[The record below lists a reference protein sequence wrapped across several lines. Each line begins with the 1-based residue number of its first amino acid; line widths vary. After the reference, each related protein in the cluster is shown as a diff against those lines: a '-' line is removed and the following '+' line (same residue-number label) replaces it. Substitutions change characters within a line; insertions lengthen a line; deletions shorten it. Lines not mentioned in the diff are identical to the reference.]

1 MPEPLLLL
9 PGDPGFAHIL
19 ATNPPPD
26 LVGTDETARSVVI
39 GADGMPRAIRNLQE
53 LEDYLYG
60 GEWDEVVDPE
70 DEPYFEQEL
79 LWD

>member
-1 MPEPLLLL
+1 MPDSLLML

-39 GADGMPRAIRNLQE
+39 GVDGMPRSVQNLAE

-60 GEWDEVVDPE
+60 GEWDEVVADYDDPF
-70 DEPYFEQEL
+70 FEEL
-79 LWD
+79 EL